1 MSQFRYSDVI
11 IHSLDYNEKYEPKNS
26 ISSSMLLLS
35 LTTIVTFGVTP
46 SFTQV
51 VDNDGVEEEEDTI
64 NGDSVIVMGRI
75 L

>member
-1 MSQFRYSDVI
+1 
-11 IHSLDYNEKYEPKNS
+11 
-26 ISSSMLLLS
+26 MLLLS